1 MPLVK
6 CSQCD
11 KAAVSNVNGV
21 YYCQEHSPQQAKQD
35 SGDISLA
42 PDMFKFFNFS
52 KKK

>member
-1 MPLVK
+1 MALMK

-11 KAAVSNVNGV
+11 KDAVSNVNGIW
-21 YYCQEHSPQQAKQD
+21 YCQEHKPQQDK

-42 PDMFKFFNFS
+42 PDMFNYFKFA